1 MLLLIYLTLCVVF
14 SLPWYAYVLGV
25 VVWIFHAGSRC

>member
-14 SLPWYAYVLGV
+14 SLPWYAYLIGV
-25 VVWIFHAGSRC
+25 FVWILSLGAR